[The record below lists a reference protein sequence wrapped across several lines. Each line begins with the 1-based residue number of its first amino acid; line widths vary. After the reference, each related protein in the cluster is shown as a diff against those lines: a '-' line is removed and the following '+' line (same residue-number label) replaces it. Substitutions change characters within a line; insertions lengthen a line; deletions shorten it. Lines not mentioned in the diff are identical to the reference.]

1 MINRATFLKRE
12 IIFGTYF
19 VGQWI
24 DLSGKKSIEESFNV
38 LSENP
43 FKYIPLFIQLAINSS
58 ADINGLE
65 KVELFDVIDE
75 IDNEGGIMSETVQKI
90 LKVFT
95 DSITVNLGKT
105 KAVKQAPQ
113 AKK

>member
-1 MINRATFLKRE
+1 MNNRATFLKRE
-12 IIFGTYF
+12 VIFGTYF

-24 DLSGKKSIEESFNV
+24 ETSGAKDIEGSFQV

-43 FKYIPLFIQLAINSS
+43 FKYIPLFLHTAVNAS
-58 ADINGLE
+58 AEINGLE
-65 KVELFDVIDE
+65 KVGLFEVYDE
-75 IDNEGGIMSETVQKI
+75 IDNEGGIAGETVQKL

-105 KAVKQAPQ
+105 KAVKQPQ

>member
-1 MINRATFLKRE
+1 MNNRATFLKRE

-24 DLSGKKSIEESFNV
+24 ETSGAKDINGSLQVLSG
-38 LSENP
+38 NP
-43 FKYIPLFIQLAINSS
+43 FKYVPIFLQTAVNTS
-58 ADINGLE
+58 AEINGLE
-65 KVELFDVIDE
+65 KVGLFDVIDE
-75 IDNEGGIMSETVQKI
+75 IDNEGGIGSETVEKL
-90 LKVFT
+90 LKVFA
-95 DSITVNLGKT
+95 DSITANVGKT